1 MASRMLMIPFSF
13 VELSAATKTLLMPFC
28 ASTTTQC
35 ERYAIALLSINQ
47 TLKMPPRW
55 L

>member
-1 MASRMLMIPFSF
+1 MIPFSF
-13 VELSAATKTLLMPFC
+13 VEPSAATKLLLMPCCEF
-28 ASTTTQC
+28 TTTQC